1 MHIVGARN
9 SGGDN
14 NLVAGGV
21 GSQVEAV
28 VGGESRVAEGGG
40 VGDRLGRGRDADG
53 EIVKRSFMLNCS

>member
-53 EIVKRSFMLNCS
+53 EI